1 MDLGQ
6 QTAEA
11 LGLTYIDPDAP
22 GLTRKRKGKGFA
34 YYGAGGT
41 LIRDEAVKARIK
53 ALAIPPAWKDVWICA
68 DDTGHVLATGRDAAG
83 RKQYIYHPEFRAARE
98 DAKFRHCAAFAR
110 ALPRLRRK
118 ARAALKSH
126 DPEIAALAGT
136 VILMD
141 KAAIRVG
148 SDRYAET
155 NETYGAAT
163 LLKRHVRARR
173 GEIRLDFRAKGGL
186 ERSVTVHDNE
196 LAALIRRLKRRRG
209 GRLFQVKGR
218 DGRWRAVRASD
229 VNAYLASLAGD
240 EITAK
245 EFRTWAGSV
254 EALRYLMSANDNED
268 EYEDPDAR
276 VREAY
281 KAASERLGNTPEI
294 CKSSYIHPEVIE
306 CFREGAWPETRP
318 NGLNNQAEET
328 FAAILESGGRKT
340 R

>member
-6 QTAEA
+6 NTAEA
-11 LGLTYIDPDAP
+11 LGLTYIDSDAC

-34 YYGAGGT
+34 YYDADGALT
-41 LIRDEAVKARIK
+41 HDEAVKERIK

-68 DDTGHVLATGRDAAG
+68 DETGHVLATGRDAAG
-83 RKQYIYHPEFRAARE
+83 RKQYIYHPDFRAARE
-98 DAKFRHCAAFAR
+98 DAKFQHCAAFAR

-118 ARAALKSH
+118 ARAALKSR
-126 DPEIAALAGT
+126 DPETAALAGT
-136 VILMD
+136 LILMD
-141 KAAIRVG
+141 KAAIRIG
-148 SDRYAET
+148 GDRYAET

-173 GEIRLDFRAKGGL
+173 GEIRLDFCAKGGL
-186 ERSVTVHDNE
+186 ERSVTVHDE
-196 LAALIRRLKRRRG
+196 MLAGLIRRLKRRRG
-209 GRLFQVKGR
+209 GRLFQVRGR

-254 EALRYLMSANDNED
+254 EALRYLMSMNDD
-268 EYEDPDAR
+268 QDQDPDAT
-276 VREAY
+276 VREAC

-306 CFREGAWPETRP
+306 CFREGAWPEAKP
-318 NGLNNQAEET
+318 NGLNNQVEET
-328 FAAILESGGRKT
+328 FAAILARNGRKAV
-340 R
+340 